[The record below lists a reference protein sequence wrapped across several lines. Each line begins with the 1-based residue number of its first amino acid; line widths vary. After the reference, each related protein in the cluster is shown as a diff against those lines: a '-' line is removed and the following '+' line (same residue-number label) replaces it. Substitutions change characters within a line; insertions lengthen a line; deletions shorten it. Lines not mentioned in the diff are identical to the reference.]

1 MKWADFPDS
10 KNSWEPSSILEDI
23 DVREYIKA
31 SEDAS
36 CIPCPVQEALGC
48 GFFYQTHKPGVL
60 VDHLNRSHI
69 HLLTHPVAINSVLEQ
84 VTALRHCH
92 SCAVFYPSS
101 SSAHNACRA
110 SVTEVA
116 DGNVSALPSG
126 IRVTAVQGSVANG
139 VVSFGNRSFKTRDCG
154 SIVQVSVSM
163 SHSNCCFYLACTEGD
178 QAAAWGLKCKLA
190 TRANE
195 IARLRGRT
203 GINFKGRSTM
213 AEEEVALA
221 YAGRVSNR
229 CCFHHRGPSPPPLL
243 PPRDQYWK
251 HPYRPC
257 HALWATLQCTPPR
270 LAAHPPWPIWKVGRC

>member
-163 SHSNCCFYLACTEGD
+163 SHSNCCFYLA
-178 QAAAWGLKCKLA
+178 
-190 TRANE
+190 
-195 IARLRGRT
+195 
-203 GINFKGRSTM
+203 
-213 AEEEVALA
+213 
-221 YAGRVSNR
+221 
-229 CCFHHRGPSPPPLL
+229 PPEHMKP
-243 PPRDQYWK
+243 
-251 HPYRPC
+251 PYRPLGC
-257 HALWATLQCTPPR
+257 QMAAGFFFFSGRAPFGHGWDLALLASPDHRRVTR
-270 LAAHPPWPIWKVGRC
+270 LWSDEARRAKSQPWPNAFVCFTLDSRVEVGVRS